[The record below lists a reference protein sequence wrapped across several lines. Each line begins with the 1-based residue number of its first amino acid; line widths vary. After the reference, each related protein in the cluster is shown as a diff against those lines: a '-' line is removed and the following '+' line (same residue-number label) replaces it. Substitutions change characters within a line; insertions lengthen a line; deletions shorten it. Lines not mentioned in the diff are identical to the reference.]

1 MVLPSANHLRITQCI
16 LIFAISGSLWSVT
29 PAGMRTTPTNKMVF
43 QMGIK
48 ITNRVFNDS
57 LLNPNS
63 EDYKKL
69 YDEVSQLLADVYKSP
84 TSGTASIYEGV
95 ATMTFRNGSV
105 IANTDIVFNT
115 TSINGNV
122 VKFEFLNH
130 IEANPSASLHIDTN
144 YTESET
150 VRAPTS
156 TITTPTSTITTPT
169 TPTTTITHMTATTTN
184 PPTTTPLATNTT
196 MKIPTTSTLL
206 APNTTMKILTT
217 STSLAPNITA
227 TIPTTT
233 TLLVTNTTM
242 KIPTTSTT
250 LALNTTINIP
260 TNSTPLVLTTSTNIS
275 TNSTPL
281 ALTTTINIPTKFTS
295 LAPNITA
302 TNTTRKIPTNS
313 TPLAPATTTKIPT
326 TPLASTTTM
335 KFPTTSTPLAP
346 STITKDPSF
355 DKTTQDPITVVTFS
369 STKGSGK
376 RNNSVLPTS
385 SPTNMSSS
393 MTTGGSGGHYKTNTI
408 HPPTTSHGASPSPGT
423 VDPEKNSKRPNISP
437 SGGLTNRPLK
447 PSIGP
452 QSSTTTKSSTTANA
466 ASRDNRGGFSDWVP
480 GWAIALL
487 VLAAVILLLLII
499 IFIMMVVRW
508 CCKRSD
514 GPYAHEKKSTP
525 NMDSF
530 PTYVPQA
537 PVQEQPNGKTIETI
551 QDDPR
556 KKKKTGMYIV
566 NP

>member
-16 LIFAISGSLWSVT
+16 LIFAISGSLSVPYSVT
-29 PAGMRTTPTNKMVF
+29 PAGMSTTPTNKMVF
-43 QMGIK
+43 QMDIK

-69 YDEVSQLLADVYKSP
+69 YGEVSQLLADAYKSP
-84 TSGTASIYEGV
+84 TSGTASTYEGV

-115 TSINGNV
+115 TLINGFV
-122 VKFEFLNH
+122 VKFDFLDY
-130 IEANPSASLHIDTN
+130 IDANPSALLQIDTN
-144 YTESET
+144 YIESET
-150 VRAPTS
+150 VVAPTS
-156 TITTPTSTITTPT
+156 TITTPTSTIITPT

-196 MKIPTTSTLL
+196 MKIPSTSTLL
-206 APNTTMKILTT
+206 AP
-217 STSLAPNITA
+217 
-227 TIPTTT
+227 
-233 TLLVTNTTM
+233 NTTM

-260 TNSTPLVLTTSTNIS
+260 TNSTPLVLTTSMNIS

-281 ALTTTINIPTKFTS
+281 ALTTTINIPTNSTPLALTTSTKIPTKFTS

-302 TNTTRKIPTNS
+302 TIPTTTLLSKNTTMKIPATSSPLATNTTMKIPTNS
-313 TPLAPATTTKIPT
+313 TPLA
-326 TPLASTTTM
+326 STTTT

-346 STITKDPSF
+346 STITKDPS
-355 DKTTQDPITVVTFS
+355 
-369 STKGSGK
+369 TKGIGK
-376 RNNSVLPTS
+376 RNNSALPTS

-423 VDPEKNSKRPNISP
+423 VDAEKNSKRPNISP

-447 PSIGP
+447 PSIVP
-452 QSSTTTKSSTTANA
+452 QSSTITKSSTTANA
-466 ASRDNRGGFSDWVP
+466 ASRDNGGGFSDWVP

-556 KKKKTGMYIV
+556 KKKKNWHVHSEPLSRKMWR
-566 NP
+566 